1 MLAGKVGGVSGTRSV
16 VSCARKLGAF
26 LCISGIHD
34 ATIDVSLDAVD
45 VGDVLLSCAGMEDS
59 VAEGATL
66 VGEEGGET
74 GCKLPDANKGAEEDE
89 ITGETGGAC
98 GAEGST
104 MRPK

>member
-16 VSCARKLGAF
+16 VACARRFEAF
-26 LCISGIHD
+26 LSISGIYD

-45 VGDVLLSCAGMEDS
+45 AGDVLLSCAGMEDS

-74 GCKLPDANKGAEEDE
+74 GSKLPDANKGAEEDE
-89 ITGETGGAC
+89 TAGETGGAC